1 MATNG
6 YIWDSWVYIVGTPVT
21 TPFALT
27 EGKSYRI
34 VASPD
39 YPNIPWLDRYE
50 PTKVVADAQYYSVD
64 PSDDWYWDSWS
75 SAPGGHSFLQIDY
88 DDVDWGDYNPEH
100 EYSILY
106 TGEGVAITFHIEDW
120 YDGDPSNNYCHLH
133 VYIYECD
140 MGTYTIGYWKNHPE
154 AWPVDTIE
162 IGGITYTKGE
172 ALELLWNAKAKY
184 ATKILAAQLIA
195 AILNVESGAS
205 PPGTT
210 IDDANAFLSI
220 HPIGVKLS
228 KADRAE
234 ALSLKDILDS
244 YNNGF

>member
-1 MATNG
+1 M
-6 YIWDSWVYIVGTPVT
+6 
-21 TPFALT
+21 
-27 EGKSYRI
+27 
-34 VASPD
+34 
-39 YPNIPWLDRYE
+39 
-50 PTKVVADAQYYSVD
+50 
-64 PSDDWYWDSWS
+64 
-75 SAPGGHSFLQIDY
+75 
-88 DDVDWGDYNPEH
+88 
-100 EYSILY
+100 
-106 TGEGVAITFHIEDW
+106 
-120 YDGDPSNNYCHLH
+120 
-133 VYIYECD
+133 YIYECD
-140 MGTYTIGYWKNHPE
+140 IGTYTIGYWKNHPE

-162 IGGITYTKGE
+162 IGGITYTK
-172 ALELLWNAKAKY
+172 AAVLDLLWNAKAKY
-184 ATKILAAQLIA
+184 ATKMLAAQLIA